1 MVNALLAAMVSII
14 MEEIVSALKVKFGML
29 RHVSVFVLKE
39 AISMEYHAYNAK
51 ISTDI

>member
-14 MEEIVSALKVKFGML
+14 MEKIVSALKIKSGML
-29 RHVSVFVLKE
+29 RHVNVFVLKE
-39 AISMEYHAYNAK
+39 AISMEYHAFNVK